1 MKKLN
6 YHKIVSPGS
15 SIGYGGIFF
24 LCMTALNYAL
34 ERDIELYIQTY
45 NTSYSL
51 NINNWEVVFEQPFD
65 IKKKDVNSLEKCT
78 DWDLGPPLY
87 SYGGD
92 DRKRFQDINFVTSQ
106 RKIIKKYA
114 KPKTEFINKVKEFL
128 NPYKGKK
135 ILGIHRRGRDH
146 FTSGHAS
153 GQGNKINEKYIKSI
167 VDKYIDN
174 YDYLFV
180 TSDEKETYES
190 LNCLYPGK
198 VIFFDNKEKFKN
210 NDVGI
215 HSLNLSE
222 EEKIEVIKSLMMEV
236 FILSK
241 CDRMLLMNSNV
252 SHMALF
258 FSETKDYEF
267 YDNHVNYR

>member
-1 MKKLN
+1 MKKIN

-24 LCMTALNYAL
+24 MCMTAINHAL
-34 ERDIELYIQTY
+34 DKDIELYIQTY

-51 NINNWEVVFEQPFD
+51 NINNWEVVFEQPFGID
-65 IKKKDVNSLEKCT
+65 KETADSLEICT
-78 DWDLGPPLY
+78 DWDLGQSLY
-87 SYGGD
+87 GYGGD
-92 DRKRFQDINFVTSQ
+92 ERKKFQDIDFVNTQ

-114 KPKTEFINKVKEFL
+114 KPKRDFINQVDNFL
-128 NPYKGKK
+128 KPYKGKK

-146 FTSGHAS
+146 FTNGHAS
-153 GQGNKINEKYIKSI
+153 GQGNKINREYVKSI

-180 TSDEKETYES
+180 TSDEKETYVS
-190 LNCLYPGK
+190 LNDFYPGK
-198 VIFFDNKEKFKN
+198 VIFFDNKEQFKN
-210 NDVGI
+210 TDVGI
-215 HSLNLSE
+215 HSLNISE
-222 EEKIEVIKSLMMEV
+222 QEKIEVIKSLMIEV

-258 FSETKDYEF
+258 FSEKDFQF
-267 YDNHVNYR
+267 YDDHVNYR